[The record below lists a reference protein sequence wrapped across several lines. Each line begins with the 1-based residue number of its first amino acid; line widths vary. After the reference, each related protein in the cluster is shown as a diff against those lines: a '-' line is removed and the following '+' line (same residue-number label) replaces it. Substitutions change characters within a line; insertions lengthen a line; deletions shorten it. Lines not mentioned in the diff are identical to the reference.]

1 LFDTT
6 YQIKSCFYLHYSWKP
21 KLQDLISA
29 STTKV
34 KLAFISM
41 KDSNLNLEAASVSE
55 YVSTLKGMLLNRL
68 INPRKIYVKKYAS
81 EINWK

>member
-1 LFDTT
+1 
-6 YQIKSCFYLHYSWKP
+6 
-21 KLQDLISA
+21 
-29 STTKV
+29 
-34 KLAFISM
+34 M